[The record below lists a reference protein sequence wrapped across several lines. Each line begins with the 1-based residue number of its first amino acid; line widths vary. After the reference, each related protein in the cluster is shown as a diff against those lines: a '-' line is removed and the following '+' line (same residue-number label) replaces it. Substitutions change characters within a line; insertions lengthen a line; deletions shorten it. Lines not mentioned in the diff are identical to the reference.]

1 MALSGNSVA
10 TFVPRPAA
18 IGVTKIQVTVYVKRV
33 SGESSVIS
41 HVLTCVRTVSVIL
54 NQETVLNV
62 ILEGM
67 DIYAKTIAHRVVT
80 NLAT

>member
-18 IGVTKIQVTVYVKRV
+18 IGVTKILVIVFVKRV

-41 HVLTCVRTVSVIL
+41 HVLTCVRTINVIL

-67 DIYAKTIAHRVVT
+67 ENYAKTYAHRVVT
-80 NLAT
+80 NLAA